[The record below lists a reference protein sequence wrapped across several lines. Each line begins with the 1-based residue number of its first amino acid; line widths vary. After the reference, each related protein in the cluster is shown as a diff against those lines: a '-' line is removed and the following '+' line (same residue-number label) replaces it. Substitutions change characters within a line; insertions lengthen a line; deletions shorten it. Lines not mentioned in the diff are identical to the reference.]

1 MTGVQSID
9 LERLQE
15 GVCSYSQKKCAFA
28 YEAAVFCLH
37 TMGHESGVICRIHG
51 TLEESRT
58 VKIVWRSGI
67 HNNVSVSW
75 DDEYELVEEGATAI
89 ALALIDKFTNYD
101 HVRRAPRGRGVD
113 FYMGYKDSIRT
124 KAGYRVFSARLE
136 VSGILA
142 AGSDSVV
149 KQRVRCKRNQTRK
162 SDIDNN
168 PAHVIVAEFSE
179 PMVDWSKRTP

>member
-37 TMGHESGVICRIHG
+37 TMGHESGVVCRIHD
-51 TLEESRT
+51 TSEQSST
-58 VKIVWRSGI
+58 VAIVWSSEIG
-67 HNNVSVSW
+67 NNISASW
-75 DDEYELVEEGATAI
+75 DDEYEMIEEGATAI
-89 ALALIDKFTNYD
+89 APALIDKFTDYD
-101 HVRRAPRGRGVD
+101 LVRRAPRGRGVD
-113 FYMGYKDSIRT
+113 FYMGYKDAIRT

-142 AGSDSVV
+142 AGSESVV
-149 KQRVRCKRNQTRK
+149 KQRVRRKQNQTRA
-162 SDIDNN
+162 SDIDDN